1 MITSDDKAI
10 TLGHPSYV
18 WRFGQ
23 DRRLGLIQHYAPL
36 DGKRILD
43 VGCGLGMYVRKMRRF
58 SDDVHGVDIDPE
70 RVAKA
75 SQDLPNIQVAPAEK
89 LPYADGFFDVILSH
103 EVIEHVGDD
112 AQAIREAYRC
122 LKPGGR
128 LVVFAPNRLYP
139 FETHGVYLGK
149 RYVFGNIPLVNWL
162 PTPLRRRLAPHVR
175 AYRAGDIRRLFAG
188 LSGRFIV
195 FTQVYPGYDN
205 IVARR
210 PGLGRILR
218 TITYALESTPL
229 RAFGLSHFAVF
240 EKQ

>member
-1 MITSDDKAI
+1 MVDNEKAI

-23 DRRLGLIQHYAPL
+23 DRRLDLIQRYAPL

-43 VGCGLGMYVRKMRRF
+43 VGCGLGMYVRKMRHF
-58 SDDVHGVDIDPE
+58 SPDVYGVDIDPE

-89 LPYADGFFDVILSH
+89 LPFADNFFDVILSH
-103 EVIEHVGDD
+103 EVIEHVNDD
-112 AQAIREAYRC
+112 AQAIGEAYRC

-128 LVVFAPNRLYP
+128 LVVFAPNRRYL

-149 RYVFGNIPLVNWL
+149 RYVFGNIPFVNWL
-162 PTPLRRRLAPHVR
+162 PDGLRHRLAPHVR
-175 AYRAGDIRRLFAG
+175 AYRAGDLRRLFAG
-188 LSGRFIV
+188 LSGHFIV
-195 FTQVYPGYDN
+195 HTQIYPGYDN
-205 IVARR
+205 ISARR
-210 PGLGRILR
+210 PVLGRVLR
-218 TITYALESTPL
+218 GITYTLESTPL
-229 RAFGLSHFAVF
+229 KALGLSQFAVY